1 MTAHQDT
8 TVRLLPAPASD
19 PPYDDGE
26 PLPRAGARQGDVQG
40 TLALAF
46 LLPGDVPAVPEPP
59 AWLRLVVSADPE
71 RRPTPRVDLPDPL
84 PWAARLAQAVVEV
97 LSGDRPCAQLLR
109 WTTEGVH
116 AELRLRAGRAAR
128 AGATV
133 RLGSARPEVRA
144 VRLCEPADGVAE
156 VCAVIAGPD
165 RCRALALRL
174 EGADGRWLCT
184 ALQVG

>member
-1 MTAHQDT
+1 MTAQPDHA
-8 TVRLLPAPASD
+8 VRLLPVPASD

-26 PLPRAGARQGDVQG
+26 PLPRAGARQDDVQG

-59 AWLRLVVSADPE
+59 ARLRLVVAADPE
-71 RRPTPRVDLPDPL
+71 RRPTPRADLPDPL

-116 AELRLRAGRAAR
+116 AELRRRAGRAAR
-128 AGATV
+128 AGATA
-133 RLGSARPEVRA
+133 RLGAARPGVRS